1 VGARDC
7 ERLCLCAATARDFDQ
22 RDIVKVLVAE
32 DDPVSRHLLKVT
44 LSTTG
49 YETSLVADGAEALRV
64 LEQEDSPKL
73 VILDWMMPH
82 MDGVEVCRA
91 IRMRTAEPYVYII
104 LLTAKGHQEEINE
117 GLEAGADDYI
127 TKPFDLQEL
136 KARLRVGKRIL
147 ELHEQLVSQATHDSL
162 TSLLNRSAIFEV
174 LQKELIRSVRE
185 KTPVTAIMTDLDH
198 FKHVNDAYGHLAGDA
213 VLREAGR
220 RLSAS
225 LRAYDAVG
233 RYGGE
238 EFLVVAPSCSV
249 AGGAEL
255 AERLRESICGAPID
269 ALGHTIAVTMSFGV
283 AASCKVTQASQLLHV
298 ADEALYAAKE
308 AGRNRVEVMA
318 EFGDSMFLTRD

>member
-1 VGARDC
+1 
-7 ERLCLCAATARDFDQ
+7 
-22 RDIVKVLVAE
+22 VKVLVA
-32 DDPVSRHLLKVT
+32 DDSPISRHLLQVSLCT
-44 LSTTG
+44 SG
-49 YETSLVADGAEALRV
+49 YETILVADGAEALRV
-64 LEQEDSPKL
+64 LEQEESPKL

-82 MDGVEVCRA
+82 MDGVDVCRA
-91 IRMRTAEPYVYII
+91 IRKRIAEPYVYTI

-147 ELHEQLVSQATHDSL
+147 QLHEQLVSQATHDSL
-162 TSLLNRSAIFEV
+162 TSLLNRSAILEV

-185 KTPVTAIMTDLDH
+185 KTPVAAIMTDLDH

-213 VLREAGR
+213 VLREAAR

-238 EFLVVAPSCSV
+238 EFLIVAPGCSV

-255 AERLRESICGAPID
+255 AERLRESICRTPVD
-269 ALGHTIAVTMSFGV
+269 ASGQTIVVTMSFGV
-283 AASCKVTQASQLLHV
+283 ATTCDIKQVNQLLNA
-298 ADEALYAAKE
+298 ADEALYAAKKG
-308 AGRNRVEVMA
+308 GRNRVNASTPESGLSSLYELEVH
-318 EFGDSMFLTRD
+318 T

>member
-1 VGARDC
+1 
-7 ERLCLCAATARDFDQ
+7 
-22 RDIVKVLVAE
+22 VKVLVA
-32 DDPVSRHLLKVT
+32 DDSPISRHLLQVS
-44 LSTTG
+44 LCSAG
-49 YETSLVADGAEALRV
+49 YETCLVPDGVEALRV
-64 LEQEDSPKL
+64 LEQDESPKL

-82 MDGVEVCRA
+82 LDGVEVCRA
-91 IRMRTAEPYVYII
+91 IKKRVAEPYVYII

-147 ELHEQLVSQATHDSL
+147 ELHERLFAQATHDSL
-162 TSLLNRSAIFEV
+162 TGLLNRSAILEA

-185 KTPVTAIMTDLDH
+185 KNPVAVIMTDLDH
-198 FKHVNDAYGHLAGDA
+198 FKHVNDTYGHLAGDA
-213 VLREAGR
+213 VLREAAR

-238 EFLVVAPSCSV
+238 EFLIVAPSCGL

-255 AERLRESICGAPID
+255 AERLRESICGLPID
-269 ALGHTIAVTMSFGV
+269 ASGEAIFATMSFGV
-283 AASCKVTQASQLLHV
+283 AATCSIKKVNQLLSA
-298 ADEALYAAKE
+298 ADEALYAAKK
-308 AGRNRVEVMA
+308 AGRNRVEMN
-318 EFGDSMFLTRD
+318 T

>member
-1 VGARDC
+1 
-7 ERLCLCAATARDFDQ
+7 
-22 RDIVKVLVAE
+22 VKVLVA
-32 DDPVSRHLLKVT
+32 DDSPISRHLLQVSLCT
-44 LSTTG
+44 SG
-49 YETSLVADGAEALRV
+49 YETILVADGAEALRL
-64 LEQEDSPKL
+64 LEQEEGPKL
-73 VILDWMMPH
+73 AILDWMMPH

-91 IRMRTAEPYVYII
+91 IKKRIAQSYVYII

-162 TSLLNRSAIFEV
+162 TSLLNRSAILEV
-174 LQKELIRSVRE
+174 LQKELIRSVRQ
-185 KTPVTAIMTDLDH
+185 KNPVAVVMTDLDH
-198 FKHVNDAYGHLAGDA
+198 FKQVNDTYGHLAGDA
-213 VLREAGR
+213 VLREAAR
-220 RLSAS
+220 RMSAS

-249 AGGAEL
+249 AGGTEL
-255 AERLRESICGAPID
+255 AERLRQSICGVPID
-269 ALGHTIAVTMSFGV
+269 ASGRAIVVTMSFGV
-283 AASCKVTQASQLLHV
+283 AATCEIKQINKLLSM

-308 AGRNRVEVMA
+308 AGRNRVEVN
-318 EFGDSMFLTRD
+318 S

>member
-1 VGARDC
+1 
-7 ERLCLCAATARDFDQ
+7 
-22 RDIVKVLVAE
+22 VKVLVA
-32 DDPVSRHLLKVT
+32 DDSPISRHLLQVS
-44 LSTTG
+44 LCSAG
-49 YETSLVADGAEALRV
+49 YETNLVADGVEALRI

-91 IRMRTAEPYVYII
+91 IKKRIAEPYVYII

-162 TSLLNRSAIFEV
+162 TSLLNRSALIEV

-185 KTPVTAIMTDLDH
+185 KNPVAVIMADLDH
-198 FKHVNDAYGHLAGDA
+198 FKHVNDTYGHLAGDA
-213 VLREAGR
+213 VLREAAR
-220 RLSAS
+220 RMSAS

-249 AGGAEL
+249 AGGTEL
-255 AERLRESICGAPID
+255 AERLRQSICGVPID
-269 ALGHTIAVTMSFGV
+269 ASGRAIVVTMSFGV
-283 AASCKVTQASQLLHV
+283 AATCEIKQVNKLLSM
-298 ADEALYAAKE
+298 ADEALYAAKK
-308 AGRNRVEVMA
+308 AGRNRVEV
-318 EFGDSMFLTRD
+318 SS

>member
-1 VGARDC
+1 M
-7 ERLCLCAATARDFDQ
+7 
-22 RDIVKVLVAE
+22 KVLVA
-32 DDPVSRHLLKVT
+32 DDSPISRHLLQVS
-44 LSTTG
+44 LCSAG
-49 YETSLVADGAEALRV
+49 YETNLVADGVEALRI

-91 IRMRTAEPYVYII
+91 IKKRIAEPYVYII

-162 TSLLNRSAIFEV
+162 TSLLNRSALIEV

-185 KTPVTAIMTDLDH
+185 KNPVAVIMADLDH
-198 FKHVNDAYGHLAGDA
+198 FKHVNDTYGHLAGDA
-213 VLREAGR
+213 VLREAAR
-220 RLSAS
+220 RMSAS

-249 AGGAEL
+249 AGGTEL
-255 AERLRESICGAPID
+255 AERLRQSICGVPID
-269 ALGHTIAVTMSFGV
+269 ASGRAIVVTMSFGV
-283 AASCKVTQASQLLHV
+283 AATCEIKQVNKLLSM
-298 ADEALYAAKE
+298 ADEALYAAKK
-308 AGRNRVEVMA
+308 AGRNRVEV
-318 EFGDSMFLTRD
+318 SS

>member
-1 VGARDC
+1 
-7 ERLCLCAATARDFDQ
+7 
-22 RDIVKVLVAE
+22 VKVLVA
-32 DDPVSRHLLKVT
+32 DDSPISRHLLQVS
-44 LSTTG
+44 LCSAG
-49 YETSLVADGAEALRV
+49 YETCLVPDGAEALRV

-73 VILDWMMPH
+73 VILDWMMPR

-91 IRMRTAEPYVYII
+91 IKKRIAEPYVYII

-162 TSLLNRSAIFEV
+162 TSLLNRSAILEV

-185 KTPVTAIMTDLDH
+185 KNPVTAIMADLDH
-198 FKHVNDAYGHLAGDA
+198 FKLVNDTYGHIAGDA
-213 VLREAGR
+213 VLREAAR

-225 LRAYDAVG
+225 LREYDSVG

-238 EFLVVAPSCSV
+238 EFLVIAPSCNV

-255 AERLRESICGAPID
+255 AERLRKCIGGGPIN
-269 ALGHTIAVTMSFGV
+269 AAGNTIFATMSFGV
-283 AASCKVTQASQLLHV
+283 AATCSIKKVNQMLSA
-298 ADEALYAAKE
+298 ADEALYAAKK
-308 AGRNRVEVMA
+308 AGRNRVEVN
-318 EFGDSMFLTRD
+318 T

>member
-1 VGARDC
+1 
-7 ERLCLCAATARDFDQ
+7 
-22 RDIVKVLVAE
+22 VKVLVAE
-32 DDPVSRHLLKVT
+32 DSPISRHLLQVS
-44 LSTTG
+44 LCSAG
-49 YETSLVADGAEALRV
+49 YETCLVPDGAEALRV
-64 LEQEDSPKL
+64 LEQEGSPKL

-82 MDGVEVCRA
+82 LDGVEVCRA
-91 IRMRTAEPYVYII
+91 IKKRIAEPYVYII
-104 LLTAKGHQEEINE
+104 LLTAKGHQDEINE

-147 ELHEQLVSQATHDSL
+147 ELHEQLVAQATHDSL
-162 TSLLNRSAIFEV
+162 TGLLNRSAILEV
-174 LQKELIRSVRE
+174 LQKELIRSVRG
-185 KTPVTAIMTDLDH
+185 KNTVAVIMTDLDH
-198 FKHVNDAYGHLAGDA
+198 FKHVNDTYGHLVGDA
-213 VLREAGR
+213 VLREAAR

-269 ALGHTIAVTMSFGV
+269 ASGQTIFATMSFGV
-283 AASCKVTQASQLLHV
+283 AATCSIKKVNQLLSA
-298 ADEALYAAKE
+298 ADEALYAAKK
-308 AGRNRVEVMA
+308 AGRNKVEVN
-318 EFGDSMFLTRD
+318 S